1 MEHFPIFL
9 DLKGRR
15 CLVVGGGDGAAA
27 KAVQLARAGAQVA
40 IVAATLSPALRDAV
54 RCGAATHLA
63 RQFAPSLL
71 EGAVLVMVADETR
84 AVSEAVSV
92 AARARGIPVNVMDD
106 VPLSSFIMPA
116 IVDRAPVTIA
126 ISTGGAAPLLAG
138 LLRRWL
144 EDALPQ
150 RLGRLATLAGRF
162 RGLVMTRLRNARERR
177 HFWQDVL
184 TGETAKRALVGDEV
198 AAEAALRRA
207 LDERR
212 PASICGDEAA

>member
-1 MEHFPIFL
+1 MDHFPVFL

-27 KAVQLARAGAQVA
+27 KAAQLARAGAQVA

-71 EGAVLVMVADETR
+71 VGAVLVMVADETR

-92 AARARGIPVNVMDD
+92 AARARRIPVNVTDD

-116 IVDRAPVTIA
+116 IVDRAAGDDRHQHRRRGTVA
-126 ISTGGAAPLLAG
+126 RRVAAPLARG
-138 LLRRWL
+138 CSAATAR
-144 EDALPQ
+144 PI
-150 RLGRLATLAGRF
+150 GRA
-162 RGLVMTRLRNARERR
+162 
-177 HFWQDVL
+177 
-184 TGETAKRALVGDEV
+184 
-198 AAEAALRRA
+198 RRA
-207 LDERR
+207 FSRFGQGAVE
-212 PASICGDEAA
+212 